1 MELCEGGELFDR
13 IMDLGHFSEQDAK
26 NIFRQIMLAIN
37 YCHSNGIC
45 HRDLKPENLI
55 FLSKLPTSP
64 LKVIDFGVSCIF
76 ENNPIKKT
84 GKKLMSTKTG
94 TVHY

>member
-13 IMDLGHFSEQDAK
+13 IIDLGHFSEQDAK

-55 FLSKLPTSP
+55 FLNKDPSSP
-64 LKVIDFGVSCIF
+64 IKVIDFGVSCIF
-76 ENNPIKKT
+76 DN
-84 GKKLMSTKTG
+84 
-94 TVHY
+94 